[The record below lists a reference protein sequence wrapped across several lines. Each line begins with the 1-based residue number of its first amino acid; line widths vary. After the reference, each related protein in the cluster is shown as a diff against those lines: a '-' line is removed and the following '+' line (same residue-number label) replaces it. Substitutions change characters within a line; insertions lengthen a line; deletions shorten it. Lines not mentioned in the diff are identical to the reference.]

1 VQLEHTMTQHLLT
14 TPPHLSDKET
24 IEPKVARDLIIQA
37 YGELV
42 LHLRQ
47 AAAERGEC
55 PPSEAHMLAEHAM
68 RSLLGPAFDAPTKA
82 DLLVAKKRLDSK
94 VGFSQASPAVRE
106 QLDESCLYVAARTR

>member
-1 VQLEHTMTQHLLT
+1 MNQHPSQKKPQLADDEI
-14 TPPHLSDKET
+14 

-42 LHLRQ
+42 LHLRR

-55 PPSEAHMLAEHAM
+55 PPSEARMLAEQAM
-68 RSLLGPAFDAPTKA
+68 RHHLGPAFDAPTKA
-82 DLLVAKKRLDSK
+82 DLVVAKKRLDMT
-94 VGFSQASPAVRE
+94 VGFGQAAPAVRD